1 MLSDERLREILTS
14 GEGSGCD
21 CADCMHIARTIAA
34 EAAGGVHI
42 GEPDGAYIAG
52 FRAGLEAAAGVVRR
66 NCAGYLPDGARCG
79 DDVLLNPDSMDGY
92 TETARCEACDA
103 AADIRAI
110 PDPEAK

>member
-1 MLSDERLREILTS
+1 MDKWDESSRW
-14 GEGSGCD
+14 D
-21 CADCMHIARTIAA
+21 ARKFSRHYLGPQPAA
-34 EAAGGVHI
+34 VNDLI
-42 GEPDGAYIAG
+42 GEAYRIG

-110 PDPEAK
+110 PDPET